1 MEKLINHNKF
11 QMNIPLKRIMS
22 SLLVVLLFTIIF
34 YGCSSNGTSG
44 TQSNNTLPEKIYKS
58 GEEGTSGNWSM
69 KVLESNETNSVQ
81 SGDVSYKVTT
91 NEKFIIITLQIKNI
105 TNHPISYT
113 AREFMLRNINNESQY
128 DINNKAFNAMAA
140 ANGNEKVYKGN
151 SNFVGVYDEVGPGIA
166 KQTYIIFEVPKET
179 SAADYLLI
187 NSNDYGEPTGY
198 NLK

>member
-1 MEKLINHNKF
+1 
-11 QMNIPLKRIMS
+11 
-22 SLLVVLLFTIIF
+22 
-34 YGCSSNGTSG
+34 
-44 TQSNNTLPEKIYKS
+44 
-58 GEEGTSGNWSM
+58 M
-69 KVLESNETNSVQ
+69 KVLESNETNEVQ
-81 SGDVSYKVTT
+81 SGDISYKVTT

-105 TNHPISYT
+105 TNYPISYT
-113 AREFMLRNINNESQY
+113 AREFMLMNINNLGQY

-140 ANGNEKVYKGN
+140 ANGNEKIYKRN
-151 SNFVGVYDEVGPGIA
+151 SNLGGVYDEVGPSIS